1 MSYVVKGV
9 RETGTITYH
18 CSTNQHALEKV
29 RDFQRAEYR
38 DIEVVTNDES
48 FVLNGR
54 LLPTARL
61 ELLKA
66 A

>member
-18 CSTNQHALEKV
+18 CSTAQNAADKV
-29 RDFQRAEYR
+29 RDFQRAQCR
-38 DIEVVTNDES
+38 DIEVVTNDER
-48 FVLNGR
+48 FVLNSILSSQDGF
-54 LLPTARL
+54 
-61 ELLKA
+61 ELLGA